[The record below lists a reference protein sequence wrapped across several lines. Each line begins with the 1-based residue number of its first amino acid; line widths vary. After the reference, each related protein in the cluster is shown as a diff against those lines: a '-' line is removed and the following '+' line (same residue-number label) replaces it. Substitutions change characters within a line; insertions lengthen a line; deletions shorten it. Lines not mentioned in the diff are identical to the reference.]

1 MLPDPS
7 TALAAVAARLAPR
20 LAPRLALLCA
30 ALLGVCGVPARADEA
45 SELMATLRAADPQ
58 RMVKSAP
65 KVTDAQVQQALSG
78 VKVKGIE
85 IVDGEPAAKGYG
97 LSVVNLP
104 VEKLWAA
111 VVDADHHAG
120 TMPLQASKK
129 VQGKRCAHNHVIF
142 QYIDLP
148 VIADR
153 WWVTRIKFNGPL
165 YTATAG
171 KVWELGFQD
180 EHKNQAL
187 LDAVDPALKGDG
199 VPIAWTKGSWT
210 MVALSPTRTFVQYY
224 VWSDP
229 GGSIPAGPASRFS
242 AGAVEDTLRAVET
255 LAQAGRSTCGG
266 AGQRPDGSAL

>member
-1 MLPDPS
+1 MMTDLPATIRP
-7 TALAAVAARLAPR
+7 ALARWAG
-20 LAPRLALLCA
+20 ALLVCSLVGLSRA
-30 ALLGVCGVPARADEA
+30 APAVSDEG
-45 SELMATLRAADPQ
+45 SDLMATLSAAAPQ

-65 KVTDAQVQQALSG
+65 KVTAAQVSRALAG
-78 VKVKGIE
+78 EKVKGIE

-104 VEKLWAA
+104 IEKLWAA

-120 TMPLQASKK
+120 TMPLAASKK

-148 VIADR
+148 VIDDR
-153 WWVTRIKFNGPL
+153 WWVTRIKFNSAL
-165 YTATAG
+165 YTATGG

-199 VPIAWTKGSWT
+199 VAIAWTKGSWT

-242 AGAVEDTLRAVET
+242 AGAVEDTLKAVET
-255 LAQAGRSTCGG
+255 LAKAGKSTCGG
-266 AGQRPDGSAL
+266 SGQRPDGSPL